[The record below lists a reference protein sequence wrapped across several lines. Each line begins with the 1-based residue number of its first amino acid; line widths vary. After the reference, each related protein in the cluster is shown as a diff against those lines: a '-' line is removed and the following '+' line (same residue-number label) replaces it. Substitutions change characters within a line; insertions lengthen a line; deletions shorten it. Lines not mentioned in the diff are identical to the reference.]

1 MAKQLS
7 LGSIPFDNGDNI
19 EQTKEAANIV
29 LSFWVFKGMNET
41 LPLCTVF
48 YVACVVDY
56 SLITLLLVSNLSTSS
71 FYSFQ

>member
-29 LSFWVFKGMNET
+29 LSFWVFKVMNET
-41 LPLCTVF
+41 LTLCTVF
-48 YVACVVDY
+48 YVACVLDY